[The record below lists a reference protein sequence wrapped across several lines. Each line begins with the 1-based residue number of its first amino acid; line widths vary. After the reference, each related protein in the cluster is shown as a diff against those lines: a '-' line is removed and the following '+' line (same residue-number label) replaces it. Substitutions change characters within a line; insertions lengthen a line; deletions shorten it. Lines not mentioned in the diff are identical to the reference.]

1 MRSLS
6 LTALLVGGAHVW
18 LRAAGSPPVKVA
30 LRTSWPA
37 ASLLLEIIES
47 AALERPEDY
56 FNILDLL
63 TSNEALATST
73 QLSDQAIYSSSLEL
87 LASHGLLDAPGTRES
102 LELALALHATTPKI
116 EAFYQFFADA
126 HATMVAQPDCE
137 SFVDW
142 YGEHICDAASLRR
155 RIDVDTLDSTQ
166 NIEPKDGPIY
176 NRPPLLSIDHV
187 YPPPARTLTAP
198 NRTAI
203 LYASLTSS
211 NFRQLHETLYKQAQP
226 SAGEHRIQYVAR
238 YIPPATGRDA
248 GSYSYL
254 SGYGV
259 GLDLKKMDY
268 LAMDDRRTGSSGQSD
283 EEATEAQR
291 KASGSEQDIEAL
303 ETLAALLESVPEDQK
318 TAQLSKEEV
327 AVIGLVASQ
336 LVLNATSP
344 LTMLRH
350 ISQDFPLYALPLAR
364 GGAQYPEELAN
375 EIRANQQ
382 RVGGGISMLWLNG
395 MMVQDLDAFSLL
407 NHMRR
412 ERAIMGSLT
421 SAGLSS
427 AQAFDLITH
436 SAVAAAQNG
445 GGDVTDGIFDASDR
459 AEGGKAV
466 IWLNDIATGAKY
478 ATWSSKISSLARQMF
493 PGQFPRVKYNLWNV
507 VLFVDLSRTD
517 STQLVAGSIG
527 NIIHRGFPFRF
538 GIVPSVETE
547 DAAKAARLFAYMLES
562 YGPDQTNEYFVTVM
576 QQTVNGGVQE
586 RLNWDLARQQFNIQS
601 GIAQPLEEDF
611 EKKDF
616 DMVVS
621 PPPSE
626 DGSEVVS
633 EPRLAAARAF
643 AKRLSLPVPS
653 GQPGYA
659 FVNGKFFDLDDD
671 FFRSLQSEVGSMTEY
686 MTGKIRADE
695 VNDDTDFDNYWYDLP
710 TSSKSRN
717 QYIFPSAKTGPLKI
731 VNLPEV
737 FERTGF
743 SKSFAGF
750 AAESGDAP
758 LATVW
763 IVADLDSPDGIAF
776 FKEAL
781 NALQKEA
788 SPAFRCTVTE
798 GDDKVPKASHMLLLE
813 ATAGGVPPFEVLALL
828 DILESR
834 DYAHERVSALLRILD
849 MAGRV
854 TFNRHHDACR
864 LLARDLGFKEG
875 EHGILV
881 NGRVIGPIEAGG
893 FVAEDIVNLVSY
905 EINKRIK
912 PVVEAL
918 TAVSPDLTEDTSKLS
933 DNVVTISSVLGALQ
947 IPDPTSAGLFQQQ
960 PQPRSK
966 IYRDF
971 LQGEHSSFKIGD
983 STKAIFN
990 FAMIVDPI
998 SETAQKRVDLLE
1010 WLASTPYAHVEVYM
1024 NPVVTQPENE
1034 GLPLKR
1040 FYRTSL
1046 RPRLEFGDE
1055 GNQVA
1060 AFLKF
1065 DNLPV
1070 DPILTLS
1077 MDVHQSWLVRP
1088 HESQHDLDNI
1098 HLASLSARDAARG
1111 VEALFRL
1118 DYLVVEGHARE
1129 SNTNTP
1135 PRGLQLQLTTIG
1147 NNSQPIADTLV
1158 VANLGYLQFKA
1169 KPGVYSMEIRE
1180 GRGRDIFALDSAGN
1194 EGWNSASAEEAGAN
1208 VALASFDGITLYPR
1222 FSRLPG
1228 KETADVLNASDDEEE
1243 KEGEGGIVDKV
1254 SQFFASWGSKT
1265 EESKDIVV
1273 AEPSTQADIN
1283 IFTVASGHLYERFAS
1298 IMILSVL
1305 RHTNSTVKFW
1315 FIENFLSPSF
1325 LEFIPHMAKEY
1336 NFQYELVTYKW
1347 PSWLRAQ
1354 KEKQRIIWG
1363 YKILFLDVLFP
1374 MDLKKVIFVDAD
1386 QIVRTDL
1393 KELVDL
1399 DLEGAP
1405 YGYTPMG
1412 DDNEAMEG
1420 FRFWKT
1426 GYWRD
1431 FLRGKP
1437 YHISALFVIDLAR
1450 FRQLAAG
1457 DRLRQQYQGLS
1468 ADPNSLANLD
1478 QDLPNNMQ
1486 FDIPIFSLDK
1496 NWLWCETWC
1505 SMDRLDSA
1513 KTIDLCQNPL
1523 TKEPKLQRA
1532 RQIPEWSLYD
1542 SEIAKFARSLA
1553 DRGLIHSDAAAGDI
1567 DALASVGK
1575 TTAAAGEADVVPTE
1589 EETDST
1595 ASETPGATET
1605 PVEHRKDEL

>member
-1 MRSLS
+1 
-6 LTALLVGGAHVW
+6 
-18 LRAAGSPPVKVA
+18 
-30 LRTSWPA
+30 
-37 ASLLLEIIES
+37 
-47 AALERPEDY
+47 
-56 FNILDLL
+56 
-63 TSNEALATST
+63 
-73 QLSDQAIYSSSLEL
+73 
-87 LASHGLLDAPGTRES
+87 
-102 LELALALHATTPKI
+102 
-116 EAFYQFFADA
+116 
-126 HATMVAQPDCE
+126 
-137 SFVDW
+137 
-142 YGEHICDAASLRR
+142 
-155 RIDVDTLDSTQ
+155 
-166 NIEPKDGPIY
+166 
-176 NRPPLLSIDHV
+176 
-187 YPPPARTLTAP
+187 
-198 NRTAI
+198 
-203 LYASLTSS
+203 
-211 NFRQLHETLYKQAQP
+211 
-226 SAGEHRIQYVAR
+226 
-238 YIPPATGRDA
+238 
-248 GSYSYL
+248 
-254 SGYGV
+254 
-259 GLDLKKMDY
+259 
-268 LAMDDRRTGSSGQSD
+268 
-283 EEATEAQR
+283 
-291 KASGSEQDIEAL
+291 
-303 ETLAALLESVPEDQK
+303 
-318 TAQLSKEEV
+318 
-327 AVIGLVASQ
+327 
-336 LVLNATSP
+336 
-344 LTMLRH
+344 
-350 ISQDFPLYALPLAR
+350 QDFPLYALPLAR

-466 IWLNDIATGAKY
+466 IWLNDIATAPSMLHGVVRSAR
-478 ATWSSKISSLARQMF
+478 SLANVPWAF
-493 PGQFPRVKYNLWNV
+493 PAPRNSSRIDWQHHSTA
-507 VLFVDLSRTD
+507 DSLSALA
-517 STQLVAGSIG
+517 SGPA
-527 NIIHRGFPFRF
+527 F
-538 GIVPSVETE
+538 ETE
-547 DAAKAARLFAYMLES
+547 DAAQGCQPIRVHAES

-586 RLNWDLARQQFNIQS
+586 RLNWILHASIY
-601 GIAQPLEEDF
+601 L
-611 EKKDF
+611 
-616 DMVVS
+616 
-621 PPPSE
+621 
-626 DGSEVVS
+626 
-633 EPRLAAARAF
+633 L
-643 AKRLSLPVPS
+643 PS

-671 FFRSLQSEVGSMTEY
+671 FFRSLQSEVGSMTEIW
-686 MTGKIRADE
+686 TGKVSSPQIRADE

-750 AAESGDAP
+750 SAESGDAP

-763 IVADLDSPDGIAF
+763 IVADLDSPEGIAF

-788 SPAFRCTVTE
+788 SPAFRVGFIHNAVATVTE

-905 EINKRIK
+905 EINKRIQ

-918 TAVSPDLTEDTSKLS
+918 NAVSPDLTEDTSKLS

-1034 GLPLKR
+1034 VSRPPIANQS
-1040 FYRTSL
+1040 SL
-1046 RPRLEFGDE
+1046 TP
-1055 GNQVA
+1055 NQVA

-1228 KETADVLNASDDEEE
+1228 KETAD

-1273 AEPSTQADIN
+1273 AESSTQADIN

-1393 KELVDL
+1393 KEL
-1399 DLEGAP
+1399 
-1405 YGYTPMG
+1405 
-1412 DDNEAMEG
+1412 AMEG

-1437 YHISALFVIDLAR
+1437 YHIRL
-1450 FRQLAAG
+1450 LAAG

-1575 TTAAAGEADVVPTE
+1575 TTAAAGEADVVPNE

-1595 ASETPGATET
+1595 A
-1605 PVEHRKDEL
+1605 RKLQEQRKRRLNTGKMNCNLA